1 VIGGTMTKKEKILW
15 LLGIVVM
22 VLFLVFSPSE
32 EKEKEK
38 PSKIGNKQTEEKVGF
53 EDETPEFLNTNKQND
68 QTVKSFLT
76 ELMGNDYQLLLLLFN
91 PERLDKNTDQMT
103 EDELAKYAKEIGD
116 RIKEGK
122 TMVQGQVI
130 RIDRKDESN
139 IYTVVLTFKDGTR
152 KQFNLSVK
160 DGVIQTPVSE
170 LIKN

>member
-1 VIGGTMTKKEKILW
+1 MTKKEKILW

-53 EDETPEFLNTNKQND
+53 EDETPEFLSTDKQND

-91 PERLDKNTDQMT
+91 PERLGKNTDQMT

>member
-1 VIGGTMTKKEKILW
+1 MSRKEKILAIV
-15 LLGIVVM
+15 GI
-22 VLFLVFSPSE
+22 
-32 EKEKEK
+32 
-38 PSKIGNKQTEEKVGF
+38 IGMITILIFWPTEEKNEKKPVEVKIKTEKNVGF
-53 EDETPEFLNTNKQND
+53 EDKSPQYLNPDEQND

-91 PERLDKNTDQMT
+91 PAKLNKNTDQMT
-103 EDELAKYAKEIGD
+103 EDEFAEYAKEIGD

-130 RIDRKDESN
+130 RINRKDGL
-139 IYTVVLTFKDGTR
+139 YTIVLNFKDGTK
-152 KQFNLSVK
+152 KQFDLSVK

>member
-1 VIGGTMTKKEKILW
+1 MTKKEKILW

-53 EDETPEFLNTNKQND
+53 EDETPEFLNTDKQND

-139 IYTVVLTFKDGTR
+139 IYTVVLTFKDGT
-152 KQFNLSVK
+152 KKEFNLSVK